1 MPTHYPGSP
10 EEVLALTTFI
20 KLTRAHN
27 AVIARIGHHGTM
39 GELTTSQFGVLEAI
53 HHLGPMSQREIGAKL
68 LKSGGNMTMV
78 IDNLV
83 KRGLVER
90 TRGAEDR
97 RVMVVSLTPAGES
110 LISAIFPRHAA
121 AVTDEMSVLTAD
133 EQRELSR
140 LCQKLGTARPAATP
154 DEEFAETEAA

>member
-27 AVIARIGHHGTM
+27 ALQARIARQGTM
-39 GELTTSQFGVLEAI
+39 GELTVSQFGVLEAI
-53 HHLGPMSQREIGAKL
+53 YHLGPMSQREIGAKL

-97 RVMVVSLTPAGES
+97 RIMVVSLTPSGEA
-110 LISAIFPRHAA
+110 LIRAIFPRHAA
-121 AVTDEMSVLTAD
+121 AVTDEMSVLTAE
-133 EQRELSR
+133 EQRELGR
-140 LCQKLGTARPAATP
+140 LCQKLGTARPLPAPA
-154 DEEFAETEAA
+154 EEPAETETA